1 MMGGG
6 FGGCTIN
13 LVKEEA
19 AENLIEESSSAYKK
33 TLSKNLTAYVA
44 KIAEGGSILK
54 PAKKLS

>member
-19 AENLIEESSSAYKK
+19 VEDLIEQTTVAYQKAM
-33 TLSKNLTAYVA
+33 SKDLTAYVA
-44 KIAEGGSILK
+44 KIEGGGSILK
-54 PAKKLS
+54 RGQD